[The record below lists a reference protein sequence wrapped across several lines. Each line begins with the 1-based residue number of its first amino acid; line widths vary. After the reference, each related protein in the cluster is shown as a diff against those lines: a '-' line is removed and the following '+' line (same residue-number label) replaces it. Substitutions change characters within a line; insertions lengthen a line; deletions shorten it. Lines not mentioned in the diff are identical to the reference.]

1 MQGTSKSG
9 LSLALPKDWTEG
21 RYNSFITS
29 VLRAGVRKWPNK
41 WKALELACSGPGI
54 NEATGRKAKLY
65 TCASCARLFTAKGV
79 EVDHIEPVVD
89 PKTGFTTWDN
99 YISRL
104 FCSTDNL
111 QVLCKPCHKLKT
123 LSEKKSRTSP
133 AKKLVRKSLKCTQKR
148 PTSMP
153 SPHSPSSSKASVS
166 VPKSGKTSTRK
177 PKR

>member
-1 MQGTSKSG
+1 M
-9 LSLALPKDWTEG
+9 LPKDWTEG

-111 QVLCKPCHKLKT
+111 QVLCKPCHKIKT
-123 LSEKKSRTSP
+123 LSEKKARSP
-133 AKKLVRKSLKCTQKR
+133 KKSVRKSLKCTQKR
-148 PTSMP
+148 PTSTRSIP
-153 SPHSPSSSKASVS
+153 SRSSSSASVS
-166 VPKSGKTSTRK
+166 VPRSGKTSTRK